1 MWTDTCWAECLR
13 GIQCFAHVLQDPVG
27 SLFRALSS
35 QSSCP
40 ANSSL
45 LCSPDS
51 QLPLYNSESWPG
63 SIFTAPWSGISL
75 KAVNQGSCKTHL
87 VYYFPLFPNA
97 QYLGNCCLIYFV
109 GFFCCCCCCFR
120 QEGKS
125 GPWTMPW
132 PEAEVLWIQVC
143 YHFWWRQDPDMPSL
157 TINMGEKNK
166 I

>member
-1 MWTDTCWAECLR
+1 MLNAWGASSVLHMFCSTLWVASLEPSPLS
-13 GIQCFAHVLQDPVG
+13 HLVLQTLA
-27 SLFRALSS
+27 SYALQTLS
-35 QSSCP
+35 
-40 ANSSL
+40 
-45 LCSPDS
+45 
-51 QLPLYNSESWPG
+51 PLYNSESWPG
-63 SIFTAPWSGISL
+63 SIFTASWSGISL

-109 GFFCCCCCCFR
+109 GFFFCCCCCFR